1 MEEINQLDLEQIMA
15 FLIDTDIIIYSL
27 KKNEQVNKWMYE
39 NQNIPK
45 YISVITY
52 GELTYGARK
61 SQHPEKNIATVNR
74 IGELFQI
81 IDINQGIIEIF
92 GEIKAKLEKNG
103 NRIEDMDL
111 LIASTAIYMN
121 MSLVTNNK
129 NHFARIPDLVLE
141 NWKVKKS

>member
-1 MEEINQLDLEQIMA
+1 MA

-27 KKNEQVNKWMYE
+27 KGNEEVNNWMIE

-61 SQHPEKNIATVNR
+61 SGHPEKNTATVNR
-74 IGELFQI
+74 IAELFQI

-92 GEIKAKLEKNG
+92 GELKAKLEISG
-103 NRIEDMDL
+103 NRIDDMDL
-111 LIASTAIYMN
+111 LIASTSLYMN
-121 MSLVTNNK
+121 LSLVTNNK
-129 NHFARIPDLVLE
+129 NHFSRIPDLILE
-141 NWKVKKS
+141 NWEGK

>member
-1 MEEINQLDLEQIMA
+1 MEEINLLDLEQIMA

-129 NHFARIPDLVLE
+129 NHFVRIPDLVLE
-141 NWKVKKS
+141 NWKGKKS